1 MSDNWNPPPDDE
13 NGTDDG
19 KQPPSSESSGRPKDG
34 SGPGWWSEP
43 SGPDQPWSDQGR
55 QQGPGQ
61 QSPWQQA
68 PAPGQQAPWETPQG
82 QPPQGQQAQGQPPQ
96 GQQPPG
102 QQPQGQPPQG
112 QPPPAQQPP
121 GQQGPGQ
128 QPPWQ
133 APPPGQGQQ
142 GQPGQPAPWQQALPQ
157 GPAPG
162 QQSPWQNAGP
172 GQQPG
177 RHSAPPPGQ
186 HGGQQGGQQGQQN
199 WAQGSGQGEEHQT
212 QNWPITP
219 QPEQQQPPRPQG
231 DGGQGWQHGGQQGP
245 PRPQPGADVP
255 TGWQFPPPQ
264 RGGRGGGGGGGGG
277 GHPYSPLMSQI
288 PIPQPPG
295 PGRRRRRR
303 RRMRALLIGGVA
315 LAVLL
320 AATGVTLI
328 LSGGDEPSADPGTST
343 TPSETPSPTPTPTST
358 PSSSAPPASKPTT
371 PPKPKEPTALELVTR
386 NKVYTTG
393 LLKGAAGCVEPNY
406 RPTTYDA
413 VRRYYNAL
421 VPCMNRAWY
430 FALRKAKIKFRG
442 PKVVVYAGVISTL
455 CGPRRGDRAYYCA
468 GNETIYMPWT
478 VDNSNYK
485 RNQAYG
491 RAFMANT
498 FAHEYGH
505 HVQQLTGIMDAS
517 WKRQRAYKI
526 PAGALQESRRREL
539 QASCFGSVYIGSIK
553 NVFPLRGDVLTMW
566 RFTVDHS
573 GDEYSN
579 PRIRDHGSR
588 ITHGWWSR
596 RGFNGMNP
604 GLCNTWSASPTM
616 TR

>member
-1 MSDNWNPPPDDE
+1 
-13 NGTDDG
+13 
-19 KQPPSSESSGRPKDG
+19 
-34 SGPGWWSEP
+34 
-43 SGPDQPWSDQGR
+43 
-55 QQGPGQ
+55 
-61 QSPWQQA
+61 
-68 PAPGQQAPWETPQG
+68 
-82 QPPQGQQAQGQPPQ
+82 
-96 GQQPPG
+96 
-102 QQPQGQPPQG
+102 
-112 QPPPAQQPP
+112 
-121 GQQGPGQ
+121 
-128 QPPWQ
+128 
-133 APPPGQGQQ
+133 
-142 GQPGQPAPWQQALPQ
+142 
-157 GPAPG
+157 
-162 QQSPWQNAGP
+162 
-172 GQQPG
+172 
-177 RHSAPPPGQ
+177 
-186 HGGQQGGQQGQQN
+186 
-199 WAQGSGQGEEHQT
+199 
-212 QNWPITP
+212 
-219 QPEQQQPPRPQG
+219 
-231 DGGQGWQHGGQQGP
+231 
-245 PRPQPGADVP
+245 
-255 TGWQFPPPQ
+255 
-264 RGGRGGGGGGGGG
+264 
-277 GHPYSPLMSQI
+277 MSQI

-303 RRMRALLIGGVA
+303 RRMRALLIAGVS

-328 LSGGDEPSADPGTST
+328 LRGGEEPSADPGTST
-343 TPSETPSPTPTPTST
+343 TPSETPSPTPTPTPT
-358 PSSSAPPASKPTT
+358 PSSSAPPASKPT

-393 LLKGAAGCVEPNY
+393 LLKGAAGCKEPGY

-421 VPCMNRAWY
+421 LPCMNRAWY
-430 FALRKAKIKFRG
+430 FAMRKAKLKFRG
-442 PKVVVYAGVISTL
+442 PKVVVYAGVISTA
-455 CGPRRGDRAYYCA
+455 CGPRRGDRAYYCG

-478 VDNSNYK
+478 VDNANYK

-517 WKRQRAYKI
+517 WRRQRAYKI

-539 QASCFGSVYIGSIK
+539 QASCLGSVYLGSIK
-553 NVFPLRGDVLTMW
+553 NVFPLKGDVLTMW

>member
-1 MSDNWNPPPDDE
+1 MSDNWNPPPGPPRDPDRDPDGG
-13 NGTDDG
+13 NGADDG
-19 KQPPSSESSGRPKDG
+19 NQPPSTEPSGQSQDG
-34 SGPGWWSEP
+34 SGQSGWWSQP
-43 SGPDQPWSDQGR
+43 GGQNQPPKGPE
-55 QQGPGQ
+55 
-61 QSPWQQA
+61 
-68 PAPGQQAPWETPQG
+68 PGQQAPWETPGSQG
-82 QPPQGQQAQGQPPQ
+82 GQQAPWETPNQGQT
-96 GQQPPG
+96 
-102 QQPQGQPPQG
+102 
-112 QPPPAQQPP
+112 
-121 GQQGPGQ
+121 GPGQ

-133 APPPGQGQQ
+133 TPAAGQS
-142 GQPGQPAPWQQALPQ
+142 
-157 GPAPG
+157 G
-162 QQSPWQNAGP
+162 QQSPWQQSPSEGQPSPWQSAGP
-172 GQQPG
+172 GQPAGG
-177 RHSAPPPGQ
+177 RSGPQGGQYGAGQ
-186 HGGQQGGQQGQQN
+186 HSSPQGGQQN
-199 WAQGSGQGEEHQT
+199 WSSGQGDEHQT

-219 QPEQQQPPRPQG
+219 QPEQPQQPPRPQG
-231 DGGQGWQHGGQQGP
+231 DPGQGWQHGGQQGGQAG
-245 PRPQPGADVP
+245 PRAGADVP

-264 RGGRGGGGGGGGG
+264 RGTRGGGGGGGGR
-277 GHPYSPLMSQI
+277 PYSPLMTQI

-320 AATGVTLI
+320 AATGVTLA
-328 LSGGDEPSADPGTST
+328 LRGDDDPIADPGT
-343 TPSETPSPTPTPTST
+343 TPSQTPSQTPTPTPTSQPT
-358 PSSSAPPASKPTT
+358 SSAPAPKPT

-386 NKVYTTG
+386 NKLYTTG
-393 LLKGAAGCVEPNY
+393 LLKGAAGCREPNF
-406 RPTTYDA
+406 RPTSYDS

-421 VPCMNRAWY
+421 LPCMNRAWY
-430 FALRKAKIKFRG
+430 YALKKGKLQFRG

-478 VDNSNYK
+478 VDNANWK
-485 RNQAYG
+485 RNQAYA

-517 WKRQRAYKI
+517 WRRQRAYKI

-539 QASCFGSVYIGSIK
+539 QASCFGSVYLGANK
-553 NVFPLRGDVLTMW
+553 NVFPMKGDVLTMW

-573 GDEYSN
+573 GDEYSK
-579 PRIRDHGSR
+579 PRVRDHGSR

-604 GLCNTWSASPTM
+604 GLCNTWSASPNM